1 MSISFYIMELG
12 IHEFISRFK
21 DSGER
26 SQMAF
31 CKRHSISYHKFK
43 YHWKRQQIK
52 KAAPERSGF
61 IGLKPDGP
69 ISKVKPAEPIKETT
83 VARLFADG
91 QMTLEVQGVF
101 SARFLRDLAGC

>member
-1 MSISFYIMELG
+1 MEPN

-61 IGLKPDGP
+61 IGLKLDGP
-69 ISKVKPAEPIKETT
+69 TSKVKPAEPIKETAYIYKNPNL
-83 VARLFADG
+83 VGYEWYNIWGRH
-91 QMTLEVQGVF
+91 
-101 SARFLRDLAGC
+101 CI

>member
-1 MSISFYIMELG
+1 MEPG

-31 CKRHSISYHKFK
+31 CKRHGISYHKFK

-52 KAAPERSGF
+52 KAASERSGF
-61 IGLKPDGP
+61 IGLKLDGS
-69 ISKVKPAEPIKETT
+69 ISTVKPAEPIKETT
-83 VARLFADG
+83 VARLFSGG
-91 QMTLEVQGVF
+91 QMTLEVQGEF
-101 SARFLRDLAGC
+101 SARFLRELAGC